1 MLKIEFIV
9 VVVVVLVLQELQ
21 HLRKPISKSQKHLS
35 SCTRAKF
42 VCLFVCLF
50 TQYTILVYL

>member
-1 MLKIEFIV
+1 MLKIEFT

-50 TQYTILVYL
+50 TQYTIIVYL